1 MQKNPVRPVVEGGV
15 LTAVAIIF
23 ALISTYLPVIGAF
36 VNLLWPVPIV
46 LLGVRHGYKWSIM
59 AVVSSGLIIALIM
72 HPLTA
77 VSVVVGFGLIGI
89 ALGYGLRQGFSPT
102 KTLFIG
108 AAASLVSKIAVLAI
122 SAAVMGFNPLT
133 MQTEGMIQG
142 LEAAMDF
149 YRQMGMNAED
159 LARMEATLKPMIEIM
174 RIILPAGFVLAAFV
188 DTFLNFQVAKVVLA
202 RLGQTIEPFPP
213 FRRWNMPRFTV
224 YALAVSLVAIYWGK
238 TRELELLYNTGMN
251 IQVVVTMLLFVQGMA
266 VVYFLADKYNLSRI
280 VRGIILFLILSNGIV
295 MQALIIGGAFDI
307 IFDYRQLRTPKPE

>member
-15 LTAVAIIF
+15 LTAVAIMF

-46 LLGVRHGYKWSIM
+46 LLGVRHGYKWSLM
-59 AVVSSGLIIALIM
+59 AVVASGLIIALIM

-102 KTLFIG
+102 KTLFVG

-122 SAAVMGFNPLT
+122 SAAVIGFNPLT
-133 MQTEGMIQG
+133 LQTEGMIKG
-142 LEAAMDF
+142 LETAMDF

-159 LARMEATLKPMIEIM
+159 MARMEATLKPMIELM
-174 RIILPAGFVLAAFV
+174 KIILPAGFVLAAFV
-188 DTFLNFQVAKVVLA
+188 DTFLNYQVAKAVLA
-202 RLGQTIEPFPP
+202 RLGQTLEPFPP

-224 YALAVSLVAIYWGK
+224 YALAVSFVAIYWGK
-238 TRELELLYNTGMN
+238 TRELEILYNTGMN
-251 IQVVVTMLLFVQGMA
+251 IQVVATMLLFIQGMA

-307 IFDYRQLRTPKPE
+307 IFDYRQLRTPKRE

>member
-1 MQKNPVRPVVEGGV
+1 MQRNPVRPVVEGGV

-59 AVVSSGLIIALIM
+59 AVVASGLIIALIM

-108 AAASLVSKIAVLAI
+108 SAASLISKIAVLAI
-122 SAAVMGFNPLT
+122 SAAVMGFNPLNLQTDT
-133 MQTEGMIQG
+133 MIKG
-142 LEAAMDF
+142 LEQSLEF
-149 YRQMGMNAED
+149 YRSMGMSAED
-159 LARMEATLKPMIEIM
+159 LARMETMMKPTIELVK
-174 RIILPAGFVLAAFV
+174 IILPAGIILAAFV
-188 DTFLNFQVAKVVLA
+188 DTFLNFQVAKAVLA
-202 RLGQTIEPFPP
+202 RLGQRIEPFPP

-224 YALAVSLVAIYWGK
+224 YALAVSLVAIYWGNS
-238 TRELELLYNTGMN
+238 REITLLYNAGMN
-251 IQVVVTMLLFVQGMA
+251 IQVIATMLLFIQGLA
-266 VVYFLADKYNLSRI
+266 VVYFLTDKYNLSRL
-280 VRGIILFLILSNGIV
+280 VRGIILFLILSNGIIL
-295 MQALIIGGAFDI
+295 QALIIGGAFDI
-307 IFDYRQLRTPKPE
+307 IFDYRRLRSSKTE

>member
-15 LTAVAIIF
+15 LTAVAIMF

-46 LLGVRHGYKWSIM
+46 LLGVRHGYKWSLM
-59 AVVSSGLIIALIM
+59 AVVASGLIIALIM
-72 HPLTA
+72 HPITA

-102 KTLFIG
+102 KTLFVG

-122 SAAVMGFNPLT
+122 TAAVMGFNPITL
-133 MQTEGMIQG
+133 QTEGMIKG
-142 LEAAMDF
+142 LETAMDF

-159 LARMEATLKPMIEIM
+159 MARMEATLKPMIELM
-174 RIILPAGFVLAAFV
+174 KIILPAGFVLASFV
-188 DTFLNFQVAKVVLA
+188 DTFLNYQVAKAVLA
-202 RLGQTIEPFPP
+202 RLGQQLEPFPP

-224 YALAVSLVAIYWGK
+224 YALAVSFVAIYWGT
-238 TRELELLYNTGMN
+238 TRELEVLYNTGMN
-251 IQVVVTMLLFVQGMA
+251 IQVVTTLLLFIQGMA

-307 IFDYRQLRTPKPE
+307 IFDYRQLRTPKVE